1 MLSDAKARKLKPT
14 DKPVSDGTIVGL
26 YLVPGGSPGTGKWIL
41 RFLSP
46 ATGKRREMGLGSY
59 PTTSIRDARVRAFE
73 ARGIIDQGNDPL
85 ELRRKQEREAIR
97 LAAVPTFA
105 EAACQHHADKAGGFR
120 NKKHGDQWI
129 TTLERFIFSKIG
141 KTRVNHLGP
150 ADFAACL
157 KPIWLEKPE
166 TASRVK
172 QRCDAVM
179 NWAAANG
186 FIVASPVGVVDK
198 LLPRQPGKRERV
210 QHQPALP
217 WRSVP
222 TFFREVLHAGEAN
235 ITRQMLELVILTA
248 CRSGELRHMEWQEIN
263 FSQAIWTV
271 PARRM
276 KAKAAHR
283 VPLGPRSIE
292 ILENRLE
299 QSERREGLVFLSRT
313 NNPVTDMALTKFL
326 HDHDVE
332 SDTQGRNATA
342 HGFRSSFRDWASEN
356 GYPRDLAERA
366 LAHTVKSAVEAAYH
380 RTDLLEQRR
389 PVMLAWENFCL
400 RGDANTSQVS

>member
-1 MLSDAKARKLKPT
+1 MLSDAKARKLKPD
-14 DKPVSDGTIVGL
+14 DKPVSDGTITGL
-26 YLVPGGSPGTGKWIL
+26 YLVPGGSPGNGKWIL

-46 ATGKRREMGLGSY
+46 TTGKRREMGLGSY
-59 PTTSIRDARVRAFE
+59 PTTSIREARTKAFE
-73 ARGIIDQGNDPL
+73 ARGAIDGGNDPL
-85 ELRRKQEREAIR
+85 EVRRKQEREAVR
-97 LAAVPTFA
+97 LATVPTFA
-105 EAACQHHADKAGGFR
+105 EAAHQHHADKAEGFG
-120 NKKHGDQWI
+120 NKKHRDQWI
-129 TTLERFIFSKIG
+129 STLERFIFPRIG
-141 KTRVNHLGP
+141 KTRVNELGP

-157 KPIWLEKPE
+157 KSIWLEKPE

-198 LLPRQPGKRERV
+198 ILPKQPGKRERV

-217 WRSVP
+217 WKSLP
-222 TFFREVLHAGEAN
+222 TFFKEVLQAGETN

-248 CRSGELRHMEWQEIN
+248 CRSGELRHMEWQEID

-271 PARRM
+271 PAARM

-283 VPLGPRSIE
+283 VPLGPRAIE
-292 ILENRLE
+292 ILEGRLE
-299 QSERREGLVFLSRT
+299 QSKHELKQSDHGVGLVFQSRT
-313 NNPVTDMALTKFL
+313 KKPVTDVALTKFL
-326 HDHDVE
+326 HDHDIE
-332 SDTQGRNATA
+332 SDTPGRNATA

-366 LAHTVKSAVEAAYH
+366 LAHTVKNAVEAAYH

-389 PVMLAWENFCL
+389 PMMLEWERYCIH
-400 RGDANTSQVS
+400 G